1 MCCDGSAAEYRALQ
15 QTLLGGLQ
23 MLLEFCRGRRR
34 AVTLG
39 GTALLALL
47 NGSPPARAQDQ
58 PPANP
63 PAQTQAPQES
73 PAAPTAPAPPAQA
86 PSAPA
91 PAPQIRGGSQLPEIN
106 VFGARRPA
114 PRAVAR
120 RTAPARTAPTTT
132 VPPVSPAEALTQRS
146 NSLDQARSDLYTTI
160 GTTSDTITHQTI
172 EELPQGANAS
182 VEKVLLQAPG
192 VSQDSAAS
200 GLLHVRNDHANV
212 AFRINGVML
221 PDGVTGFGSIFDTR
235 FIGTASLVTGALPA
249 EYGMR
254 TVGLVDITTRNDIFN
269 NTGSINYYFGSRET
283 IQPSFEYGGTFG
295 ANCPSANSALPTK
308 APPSSSANCFGGVQ
322 YYFTGS
328 YLQTNEGI
336 ENSTPFL
343 TPVND
348 FSRQE
353 RGFAYMSTFLDPYT
367 RLSLIASTY
376 NATFEVPNVFNAPLF
391 PGIAT
396 PVFGFSNFDS
406 SKLNE
411 RQNEQT
417 QFGVLALQRSVNGF
431 DGQFSYFTRYN
442 DLHFIPDPAGDLLI
456 NGIASDISR
465 QSYTNGFQGDAS
477 YAINPAHT
485 LRAGFTV
492 SAEQIWVDNT
502 SLVEAAPG
510 GVPTTPADVLSITDD
525 VAKLGWLAGVYA
537 QDEWKI
543 TNQLTLNAGLRFDQ
557 MWQFVDA
564 NQLSPRASLI
574 YKPFDGTTF
583 HAGYARYFT
592 PPVLVEAAPANIAL
606 FNNTTGQA
614 PNTGTSPVLPERSH
628 YFDTGLDQKIVFG
641 CTTSG
646 LKDCTTLDLG
656 LDAYYKIAKD
666 LIDNGQFGQALVL
679 SAFNYAQGV
688 AQGVEFSAKYHSGN
702 FQAYANLAASQEKAT
717 QPVSNQ
723 YLFNNTTPL
732 TDLGGL
738 TQFQYLS
745 THWIYTDHNQFV
757 TGSAGLSYKWNGTT
771 FSTDMIYGSGLRNGD
786 ANIDALAPYAQFN
799 VGIAR
804 DFDMPDHQPVTVR
817 FDVVNIFDTIYQI
830 RNGTGIG
837 VFAPQYGP
845 RRGYFIGIKKKIC
858 ADPNSGDCR
867 NLAQNDRRDYASA
880 FKWPSAPVFDRYNWS
895 GFYLGLNAG
904 GVFTANTATISG
916 GGGSASVNERGF
928 IGGAQFGANYQTGP
942 MVWGFEAD
950 YDAST
955 QNQSL
960 PAGVLSGSTSAMP
973 WLATL
978 RGRFGVAFDRTLVYG
993 TAGGAAGEL
1002 KSMFAIPAGTTS
1014 TTVTDGTWTAG
1025 GGIEYG
1031 LTDHLSARVEYLYLG
1046 KGNIATGVIGSPA
1059 TTITSRV
1066 QDNLVRAALNYRFS
1080 VW

>member
-1 MCCDGSAAEYRALQ
+1 
-15 QTLLGGLQ
+15 
-23 MLLEFCRGRRR
+23 
-34 AVTLG
+34 
-39 GTALLALL
+39 
-47 NGSPPARAQDQ
+47 
-58 PPANP
+58 
-63 PAQTQAPQES
+63 
-73 PAAPTAPAPPAQA
+73 
-86 PSAPA
+86 
-91 PAPQIRGGSQLPEIN
+91 
-106 VFGARRPA
+106 
-114 PRAVAR
+114 
-120 RTAPARTAPTTT
+120 
-132 VPPVSPAEALTQRS
+132 VPPVSPAEVLTQRS
-146 NSLDQARSDLYTTI
+146 NSFDQARSNLYTTV
-160 GTTSDTITHQTI
+160 GTTSDTISHDTI
-172 EELPQGANAS
+172 EALPQGANAP

-200 GLLHVRNDHANV
+200 GLIHVRNDHANV
-212 AFRINGVML
+212 QFRINGVFL
-221 PDGVTGFGSIFDTR
+221 PDGVTGFGSIFDTN
-235 FIGTASLVTGALPA
+235 FIGSASLVVGALPA
-249 EYGMR
+249 EYGLR
-254 TVGLVDITTRNDIFN
+254 TVGLVDLTTRSDVFN

-295 ANCPSANSALPTK
+295 VNCPSASTALPTK
-308 APPSSSANCFGGVQ
+308 APAASSSSCFGGVQ

-343 TPVND
+343 NPVHD
-348 FSRQE
+348 FSQQE
-353 RGFAYMSTFLDPYT
+353 RGFAYLSTFIDPYT
-367 RLSLIASTY
+367 RLSLIAGTY
-376 NATFEVPNVFNAPLF
+376 NASFQIPNVFNAPLF

-431 DGQFSYFTRYN
+431 DGQLSYFTRYN
-442 DLHFIPDPAGDLLI
+442 NLHFIPDPAGDLLI

-477 YAINPAHT
+477 YVINPAHT

-492 SAEQIWVDNT
+492 SAEQIWVDNL
-502 SLVEAAPG
+502 SFVEPVDPVTMVAS
-510 GVPTTPADVLSITDD
+510 PTPFSITDD
-525 VAKLGWLAGVYA
+525 VQKLGWLAGVYV

-543 TNQLTLNAGLRFDQ
+543 TDKLTMNAGLRFDQ
-557 MWQFVDA
+557 MWEFVDA
-564 NQLSPRASLI
+564 NQLSPRLSFT
-574 YKPFDGTTF
+574 YKPFEGTTF

-606 FNNTTGQA
+606 FNNTTGQS

-628 YFDTGLDQKIVFG
+628 YFDTGINQKIIFG

-656 LDAYYKIAKD
+656 LDAYYKIARD

-688 AQGVEFSAKYHSGN
+688 AQGVEFSAKFHSGN
-702 FQAYANLAASQEKAT
+702 FQAYANLAVGQEKAT

-723 YLFNNTTPL
+723 FLFDNTTPL
-732 TDLGGL
+732 ADLGGL
-738 TQFQYLS
+738 TRFQYLS
-745 THWIYTDHNQFV
+745 THWIYTDHNQYV

-771 FSTDMIYGSGLRNGD
+771 FSTDMIYGSGLRTGD
-786 ANIDALAPYAQFN
+786 ANIDAIAPYAQFN
-799 VGIAR
+799 VGLKR
-804 DFDMPDHQPVTVR
+804 DFAMPDGQPVTVR

-837 VFAPQYGP
+837 VFSPQYGP
-845 RRGYFIGIKKKIC
+845 RRGYFIGISKKIC
-858 ADPNSGDCR
+858 ADPSASDCR
-867 NLAQNDRRDYASA
+867 NTADGRREYASG
-880 FKWPSAPVFDRYNWS
+880 FKWPAAPARVSDRYDWT

-904 GVFTANTATISG
+904 GALGINTMSASG
-916 GGGSASVNERGF
+916 GGGTASVKEPGF
-928 IGGAQFGANYQTGP
+928 LGGAQVGANYQTGP

-955 QNQSL
+955 QNKSL
-960 PAGVLSGSTSAMP
+960 PAGVLTGSTSQTP
-973 WLATL
+973 WFATL
-978 RGRFGVAFDRTLVYG
+978 RGRVGMAFDRTLVYG

-1002 KSMFAIPAGTTS
+1002 RSIVNIPAGTTN
-1014 TTVTDGTWTAG
+1014 TTVTYGSWIAG
-1025 GGIEYG
+1025 AGIEYG
-1031 LTDHLSARVEYLYLG
+1031 ITDNLSARVEYLYLD
-1046 KGNIATGVIGSPA
+1046 KGHIATGVIGPPV

-1066 QDNLVRAALNYRFS
+1066 QDSFVRAGLNYRFTA
-1080 VW
+1080 W

>member
-1 MCCDGSAAEYRALQ
+1 MQKG
-15 QTLLGGLQ
+15 
-23 MLLEFCRGRRR
+23 
-34 AVTLG
+34 
-39 GTALLALL
+39 
-47 NGSPPARAQDQ
+47 
-58 PPANP
+58 
-63 PAQTQAPQES
+63 
-73 PAAPTAPAPPAQA
+73 
-86 PSAPA
+86 
-91 PAPQIRGGSQLPEIN
+91 
-106 VFGARRPA
+106 
-114 PRAVAR
+114 
-120 RTAPARTAPTTT
+120 
-132 VPPVSPAEALTQRS
+132 
-146 NSLDQARSDLYTTI
+146 NSFDQARSNLYTTI

-172 EELPQGANAS
+172 EELPQGANAP
-182 VEKVLLQAPG
+182 VEKVLLQTPG

-200 GLLHVRNDHANV
+200 GLLHVRNDHANLQ
-212 AFRINGVML
+212 FRINGVML
-221 PDGVTGFGSIFDTR
+221 PDGVTGFGSIFDTN
-235 FIGTASLVTGALPA
+235 FIGSASLVVGALPA
-249 EYGMR
+249 EYGLR
-254 TVGLVDITTRNDIFN
+254 TVGLVDLTTRTDIFN

-295 ANCPSANSALPTK
+295 ANCPSANSVPTK
-308 APPSSSANCFGGVQ
+308 APASSASCFGGVQ

-343 TPVND
+343 TPVHD
-348 FSRQE
+348 FSQQE

-367 RLSLIASTY
+367 RLSLIAGTY
-376 NATFEVPNVFNAPLF
+376 NATFQIPNVFNAPLF

-431 DGQFSYFTRYN
+431 DGQLSYFTRYN
-442 DLHFIPDPAGDLLI
+442 NLHFIPDPAGDLLI

-477 YAINPAHT
+477 YVINPAHT

-502 SLVEAAPG
+502 SIVEPFLPSPPAPPG
-510 GVPTTPADVLSITDD
+510 TPTNAPLSITDD

-543 TNQLTLNAGLRFDQ
+543 TDKLTMNAGLRFDQ

-564 NQLSPRASLI
+564 NQLSPRLSFT

-628 YFDTGLDQKIVFG
+628 YFDAGMNQKIVFG

-656 LDAYYKIAKD
+656 LDAYYKIARD

-679 SAFNYAQGV
+679 SAFNYAHGV

-702 FQAYANLAASQEKAT
+702 FQAYANLAVSQEKAT

-723 YLFNNTTPL
+723 FLFDNTTPL
-732 TDLGGL
+732 ADLGGL
-738 TQFQYLS
+738 TRFQYLS

-757 TGSAGLSYKWNGTT
+757 SGSAGLAYRWNGTT
-771 FSTDMIYGSGLRNGD
+771 FSTDMIYGSGLRTGD
-786 ANIDALAPYAQFN
+786 ANIDAVAPYAQFN
-799 VGIAR
+799 FGVAR
-804 DFDMPDHQPVTVR
+804 DVDMPDHQPVTVR
-817 FDVVNIFDTIYQI
+817 FDVVNVFDTVYQI
-830 RNGTGIG
+830 RSGTGIG
-837 VFAPQYGP
+837 VFSPQYGP

-858 ADPNSGDCR
+858 ADPSASDCR
-867 NLAQNDRRDYASA
+867 NTAQNDRRDYTSG
-880 FKWPSAPVFDRYNWS
+880 FKFPAAIPGHYNWS

-904 GVFTANTATISG
+904 SVFGINTMSASG
-916 GGGSASVNERGF
+916 GGGSASGKEPGF
-928 IGGAQFGANYQTGP
+928 LGGAQVGANYQIGP
-942 MVWGFEAD
+942 VVWGFEAD

-955 QNQSL
+955 QSKSL
-960 PAGVLSGSTSAMP
+960 PAGALTGSTSQTP
-973 WLATL
+973 WFATL
-978 RGRFGVAFDRTLVYG
+978 RGRVGMAFNRTLVYG
-993 TAGGAAGEL
+993 AAGGAAGEL
-1002 KSMFAIPAGTTS
+1002 RSIAAIPTGTS
-1014 TTVTDGTWTAG
+1014 NTTVTYGTWTAG
-1025 GGIEYG
+1025 GGVEYG
-1031 LTDHLSARVEYLYLG
+1031 ITDNLSARLEYLYLD
-1046 KGNIATGVIGSPA
+1046 KGHIATSVIGPPA

-1066 QDNLVRAALNYRFS
+1066 QDNLVRAGLNYRFP
-1080 VW
+1080 VVQ